1 MNIGIFTDNYLP
13 QVNGVATSIMV
24 LEKELRKLGHNV
36 YIFTPSHP
44 KADDN
49 SPYVY
54 RLPSVPFVF
63 LKDYRVSTFYSN
75 KVLRQIKRLKLDIIA
90 SQTEFSMG
98 LFAKIVSK
106 KFSIPIIHTYHTMYE
121 DYMHYISKGI
131 EVSPVVAQKYSK
143 YFCNHVDALIV
154 PTKKTERILKSYGV
168 TTQMRI
174 IPTGIDFSPFRK
186 EGYTPEEIQNL
197 KSVFHIPENAPV
209 LLFIGRLA
217 KEKSIDVILYAMQI
231 LVKKM
236 PEAILFIVGDG
247 PSRLELAELTTKL
260 GIQDN
265 VIFAGLQPWNTIGKF
280 YQVGDVFVNASVSET
295 QGLTFAEAMA
305 ASLPVVAKNDE
316 SISGLIRDGYNGK
329 IFETPEELAGLLH
342 NMLYDKD
349 YLAYL
354 GANAVQSVSYLS
366 SEIFGMNAYTYYC
379 DVIDSY
385 KEKHTTKKGL
395 FKSKKQSSQNKKANS

>member
-13 QVNGVATSIMV
+13 QVNGVATSIV
-24 LEKELRKLGHNV
+24 ILENELRKLGHNV

-44 KADDN
+44 KADDD

-75 KVLRQIKRLKLDIIA
+75 KVVHQIKKLKLDIIA

-106 KFSIPIIHTYHTMYE
+106 RLSIPIIHTYHTMYE

-143 YFCNHVDALIV
+143 YFCNHVDALVV

-174 IPTGIDFSPFRK
+174 IPTGIDFAPFRK
-186 EGYTPEEIQNL
+186 ENYAPAEVQKL
-197 KSVFHIPENAPV
+197 KAVFHIPENVPV
-209 LLFIGRLA
+209 ILFIGRLA
-217 KEKSIDVILYAMQI
+217 KEKSIDVILYAMQT

-247 PSRLELAELTTKL
+247 PSRLELAELAKNL

-265 VIFAGLQPWNTIGKF
+265 VIFAGLQPWSTIGKF
-280 YQVGDVFVNASVSET
+280 YQVGDIFVNASVSET

-329 IFETPEELAGLLH
+329 LFETTDELATLLH
-342 NMLYDKD
+342 DMLYDKK
-349 YLAYL
+349 YLAFL
-354 GANAVQSVSYLS
+354 GENAVQSVSHLS
-366 SEIFGMNAYTYYC
+366 SEIFGMNSHAYYC
-379 DVIDSY
+379 DVIDAY
-385 KEKHTTKKGL
+385 KQKHVAKKGL
-395 FKSKKQSSQNKKANS
+395 FKKKKNSSQK